1 MYPKGRMSVWRA
13 RYVYIDMR
21 NKKKMPSINL
31 FDIVVIIAV
40 GAVVAA
46 VTTALSA
53 CWFFGHIVSIKV
65 FTHFAYQKHCIDNG
79 VSRTK
84 TKQIDT

>member
-13 RYVYIDMR
+13 RYVYMHTHTFVSLCVDMR

-46 VTTALSA
+46 ITTALSA
-53 CWFFGHIVSIKV
+53 C
-65 FTHFAYQKHCIDNG
+65 
-79 VSRTK
+79 
-84 TKQIDT
+84 